1 MADELSMSL
10 GISFPVGGN
19 TFSRN
24 FNGYADKTT
33 NQYSSSV
40 VSVPADP
47 GGLDLVPAGVSPA
60 KRAFVRNL
68 DSVNTVDLYD
78 GDPAGNP
85 AGTLAGS
92 VTPGE
97 FEWRTI
103 PGGKGLW
110 AVAQGSACEV
120 EVIVVGG

>member
-1 MADELSMSL
+1 MSL

-24 FNGYADKTT
+24 FSGYADKTT

-40 VSVPADP
+40 VGVPADP

-68 DSVNTVDLYD
+68 DAANTVDLYD
-78 GDPAGNP
+78 GDPAGSP
-85 AGTLAGS
+85 AGTLTG
-92 VTPGE
+92 TLPPGE

-103 PGGKGLW
+103 PAGKGLW
-110 AVAQGSACEV
+110 AGAQGAACEV
-120 EVIVVGG
+120 EVIVVGT